1 VTKLPPQNHNWLS
14 KILET
19 PGGEGFDV
27 AKEFAEL
34 II

>member
-1 VTKLPPQNHNWLS
+1 VTKLQPQNHSWLS

-27 AKEFAEL
+27 VKEFAKL
-34 II
+34 IM